1 MIKVISTISAWM
13 DAWMEVCTA
22 LSNKKVS
29 KELLLQRKVIK
40 WWSELL
46 NKKDDFSL
54 SKSQRSLFI
63 KYAKAACC
71 IFWPVF
77 GCCAPQLLVE
87 IVIFCIF
94 YAKKQK
100 RQKSKKK
107 PKEHKKRACLKRRHS
122 TSVLV
127 QTWKKMGFFAKFCT
141 KFVTFLH
148 FFRFL
153 TQIPW

>member
-1 MIKVISTISAWM
+1 MLNKKQERLQSNIRKMSLKICISGRIITRQLGYPRSVLKKQREMIKVISTSSAWM
-13 DAWMEVCTA
+13 DAWMEVKPVSSTA

-40 WWSELL
+40 WWSQLL

-71 IFWPVF
+71 IFRPVF

-87 IVIFCIF
+87 IVIVSIF

-100 RQKSKKK
+100 
-107 PKEHKKRACLKRRHS
+107 A
-122 TSVLV
+122 
-127 QTWKKMGFFAKFCT
+127 
-141 KFVTFLH
+141 
-148 FFRFL
+148 
-153 TQIPW
+153 